1 MKFCAI
7 IFFVV
12 IFLNLFSG
20 ISEGSNQV
28 DIHSHIDFLK
38 NIKKLLHYIS
48 LGFLVGLPILSLIVI
63 NLREVPDNCEFIC
76 LTRNIKELFFLKLF
90 LN

>member
-1 MKFCAI
+1 MSASGAILELCGYYVLFFIFNLNNINNNMKFCAI

-38 NIKKLLHYIS
+38 NIRNYYIIF
-48 LGFLVGLPILSLIVI
+48 LYGF
-63 NLREVPDNCEFIC
+63 
-76 LTRNIKELFFLKLF
+76 
-90 LN
+90 